1 MTAEWL
7 RDSANR
13 PGRAASA
20 GRPRDCERIPPA
32 RVHGSVPCVTG
43 FTQDERAAIE
53 AKVVANGAVYTSGS
67 GERPLHHAHRVQHH
81 EQQVQAREQ
90 VGWGADREPSVA
102 VDASIASGRRADESK
117 FAVEDELE
125 AAAAAAAAA
134 AAEAEVAMGRDVPWD
149 SCFLL
154 GTRVYLF
161 ELEAKGEE
169 ARRATRIIRHAGAAT
184 TSNPSKATHVV
195 VSDAAQPGS
204 LKPLREHRD
213 RVVFI
218 SWLDE
223 CERLGR
229 EADVEP
235 HVAPT
240 YMYVGGGGG
249 GLRRAGSGGGL
260 NLSQE
265 AASLDPVA
273 AGKGKQSSR
282 LRTTAADA
290 EKTHR
295 RRRPPAV
302 GAAYPRRPIR

>member
-1 MTAEWL
+1 M
-7 RDSANR
+7 
-13 PGRAASA
+13 
-20 GRPRDCERIPPA
+20 
-32 RVHGSVPCVTG
+32 
-43 FTQDERAAIE
+43 
-53 AKVVANGAVYTSGS
+53 
-67 GERPLHHAHRVQHH
+67 
-81 EQQVQAREQ
+81 
-90 VGWGADREPSVA
+90 
-102 VDASIASGRRADESK
+102 
-117 FAVEDELE
+117 
-125 AAAAAAAAA
+125 
-134 AAEAEVAMGRDVPWD
+134 D

-249 GLRRAGSGGGL
+249 GLRRARSGGGL

-265 AASLDPVA
+265 AASFDPVA
-273 AGKGKQSSR
+273 AGKGTIVEVTNDR
-282 LRTTAADA
+282 RGR
-290 EKTHR
+290 EKDPPPPPPPR
-295 RRRPPAV
+295 RRSSVPA
-302 GAAYPRRPIR
+302 APNR